1 MSPANTT
8 PPAVGVAPLIT
19 GKRVLNFQDVA
30 PLCCGRTRSAAH
42 WAAEF
47 TYKVN
52 GVQRVCAVK
61 GGVFQWVQVPPGK
74 CSSRK
79 LPEQLW
85 R

>member
-8 PPAVGVAPLIT
+8 PPAVGVTPLIT

-52 GVQRVCAVK
+52 GVQRVAVAAGMTSPIRPTEK
-61 GGVFQWVQVPPGK
+61 TTAKIMVLGVAP
-74 CSSRK
+74 
-79 LPEQLW
+79 
-85 R
+85 